1 MTTFQSDLICFS
13 HLRWTFVF
21 QRPQHLMS
29 RFAQRSR
36 VYFVEEPVFGKQRE
50 AELKCSICPQSG
62 VRVITPVFSRASE
75 KDSCAPVLRKLIK
88 QLVQQEDIRDFAAWY
103 YTPMAMGFTEELTP
117 ELTVYD
123 CMDELSAFAN
133 APADMRRKEQIL
145 FERCDLVF
153 TGGQS
158 LFEAKRLKHEAVH
171 LFPSSVD
178 MAHFAQ
184 ALSIQ
189 KQPEDQKSIP
199 RPRIGY
205 AGVIDERMDLQLI
218 ECIADRRP
226 EWQIVLVGPVVK
238 IDPENLPRRR
248 NIHYTGMKSYDELP
262 AYLAGWDVA
271 MLPFAQNEATRFIS
285 PTKTPEYLAAGL
297 PVVSTPI
304 QDVVRPYGERGLVT
318 IGRDHDQ
325 FVRGIEQQ
333 LGSRCSVARQSE
345 VKRFLNQQS
354 WDKTWEGMQ
363 RVMAHALARKKR
375 AMESTVEE
383 HKGIVFTPQVSAARV

>member
-29 RFAQRSR
+29 RFARHNR
-36 VYFVEEPVFGKQRE
+36 VYFVEEPIFGTQRE
-50 AELKCSICPQSG
+50 AELKCSVCAQSG
-62 VRVITPVFSRASE
+62 VRVITPVLPRASE
-75 KDSCAPVLRKLIK
+75 KDSKAPVLRKLIQK
-88 QLVQQEDIRDFAAWY
+88 FVQQEDICDFAAWY

-133 APADMRRKEQIL
+133 APADMRRNEQML

-158 LFEAKRLKHEAVH
+158 LFEAKRLKHERVH

-178 MAHFAQ
+178 TAHFAR
-184 ALSIQ
+184 ALTIQ
-189 KQPEDQKSIP
+189 KQPEDQRDIP
-199 RPRIGY
+199 RPRVGY

-218 ECIADRRP
+218 ECIAEKRP

-238 IDPENLPRRR
+238 IDPESLPRRR

-304 QDVVRPYGERGLVT
+304 QDVVRPYGELGLVT
-318 IGRDHDQ
+318 IGRDHEQ
-325 FVRGIEQQ
+325 FVGGIEQQ
-333 LGSRCSVARQSE
+333 LGNRGSATRQSE
-345 VKRFLNQQS
+345 VKKFLSLQS
-354 WDKTWEGMQ
+354 WDKTWDSMQ
-363 RVMAHALARKKR
+363 RVMAQELARKKR
-375 AMESTVEE
+375 ATESAAEE